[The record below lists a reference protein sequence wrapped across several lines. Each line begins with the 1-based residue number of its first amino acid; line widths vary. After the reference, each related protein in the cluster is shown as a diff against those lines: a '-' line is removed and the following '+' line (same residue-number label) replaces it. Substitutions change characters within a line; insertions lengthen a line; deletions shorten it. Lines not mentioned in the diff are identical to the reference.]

1 MVHFFIYMYLVFYAT
16 LLWFAT
22 GPLKCNDDEFRC
34 RFTERCLPRHLM
46 NTKYDIHNNRFK
58 FGCRRNESIILPC
71 RKETG
76 AYVPWPFL
84 MQERTQ

>member
-1 MVHFFIYMYLVFYAT
+1 
-16 LLWFAT
+16 
-22 GPLKCNDDEFRC
+22 
-34 RFTERCLPRHLM
+34 LM

-76 AYVPWPFL
+76 ACVVCPFL
-84 MQERTQ
+84 VQGRTQ